1 MTGSFADRI
10 VYFNKGFC
18 ESSTKQLT
26 TLLTPPLSLDTA
38 HLGPLDPA
46 VLDEG
51 VPADLH
57 RDLLG
62 RGAVLDEAALP
73 VSRKLVSNG
82 WEYCNHLNLSKVRKV
97 CNLQLI

>member
-1 MTGSFADRI
+1 MTGSFADDWP
-10 VYFNKGFC
+10 YSKGFC

-46 VLDEG
+46 VFDEG

-82 WEYCNHLNLSKVRKV
+82 NIVT
-97 CNLQLI
+97 I